1 MALGR
6 SQSDRGSVTENGI
19 GMVTG
24 LVVLVGDA
32 QARPRVS
39 TVRKE
44 KLVPRGMAQWLC
56 VYLSGTRCW
65 VPSSGVGDQKER
77 EKWGGCTVKKMN
89 ITVDTRHSNYPAL
102 VAH

>member
-1 MALGR
+1 MGGCCEKVTWALGR
-6 SQSDRGSVTENGI
+6 SQSGKGGVTGNGI
-19 GMVTG
+19 KMVTG

-56 VYLSGTRCW
+56 VYLSGTGCW
-65 VPSSGVGDQKER
+65 VPSSGEGGGDQKER
-77 EKWGGCTVKKMN
+77 EKWGGAQSRRLT
-89 ITVDTRHSNYPAL
+89 
-102 VAH
+102 